1 MNCTRQ
7 SVDQKSNEI
16 IAIPELL
23 RKLELKG
30 AIITMDAMGSQ
41 KEIAAQIIEGDGDY
55 VLAIKD
61 NHPTLH
67 KAMSEY
73 FD

>member
-1 MNCTRQ
+1 M
-7 SVDQKSNEI
+7 
-16 IAIPELL
+16 AIPELL
-23 RKLELKG
+23 KKLELKG

-41 KEIAAQIIEGDGDY
+41 KDIAAQIVDGGGDY

-67 KAMSEY
+67 RERTATLSN
-73 FD
+73 

>member
-1 MNCTRQ
+1 LGCQ
-7 SVDQKSNEI
+7 FVDQKFNEI
-16 IAIPELL
+16 MAIPELL
-23 RKLELKG
+23 KKLELKG

-41 KEIAAQIIEGDGDY
+41 KDIAAQIVDGGGDY

-67 KAMSEY
+67 RERTATLSN
-73 FD
+73 